1 MRRCVISHPL
11 RNEAEVSTRPSF
23 IAVPTRFFHR
33 LVKLV
38 SKRSNLQYTPRK
50 TNIDTKNPSFLG
62 SMLVFG
68 SVCFEILE
76 IILKSPNS
84 PTITKS
90 WLEIISFSRKRT
102 VFCIHSGLLSRVYLM
117 TWLFVLEMLMN
128 YWVVVSKLFSKISP
142 LLPGEIFSNLTCAYF
157 SNGLVQPP
165 TRLWLSSPS

>member
-23 IAVPTRFFHR
+23 IAFYCCANTVLSPACE
-33 LVKLV
+33 VLV
-38 SKRSNLQYTPRK
+38 SRQSNLQYTPRK

-62 SMLVFG
+62 SKFVFG

-90 WLEIISFSRKRT
+90 WLEIIFFSRKRT
-102 VFCIHSGLLSRVYLM
+102 VFCIHSGFLPRLFLM
-117 TWLFVLEMLMN
+117 TWLFVLERLTIMN
-128 YWVVVSKLFSKISP
+128 YWVVVSKLVF
-142 LLPGEIFSNLTCAYF
+142 
-157 SNGLVQPP
+157 
-165 TRLWLSSPS
+165 